1 MLQKNG
7 TLMTLIRLIYTDFL
21 FLNFQNKQSRI
32 DRKKCQP
39 MKIIAK
45 NRQLKLFLFVSV
57 LMIITATSCATTSKH
72 RKPRCLDCPRF
83 SFYDKTQTQI
93 NLADGRL

>member
-1 MLQKNG
+1 
-7 TLMTLIRLIYTDFL
+7 MTLINADFL
-21 FLNFQNKQSRI
+21 FSDSSNKQSR
-32 DRKKCQP
+32 RHGKKCQP

-45 NRQLKLFLFVSV
+45 NRQLKLFLFFSV
-57 LMIITATSCATTSKH
+57 LLIITATSCATTGKH
-72 RKPRCLDCPRF
+72 RKPRCHDCPRF

>member
-7 TLMTLIRLIYTDFL
+7 TLIRLIYTDFW

-32 DRKKCQP
+32 DGKKCRSA
-39 MKIIAK
+39 KIISK
-45 NRQLKLFLFVSV
+45 PWQLKYFLFVSF
-57 LMIITATSCATTSKH
+57 LLIITATSCATTGKH
-72 RKPRCLDCPRF
+72 RKPRCHDCPRF
-83 SFYDKTQTQI
+83 SFYDKTHTQI